1 MQGKNTMVK
10 TIQIDL
16 DGVLNTYCG
25 NYDENKISAPRKGV
39 KEFLEKLAKNYQI
52 EIFTVRNIALV
63 EKWLIKNKLDKYIT
77 NISNIKNP
85 SSTVIIDDRA
95 IRFDGNFDKTYEE
108 VINFIPHW
116 KTT

>member
-85 SSTVIIDDRA
+85 FSTVIIDDRA